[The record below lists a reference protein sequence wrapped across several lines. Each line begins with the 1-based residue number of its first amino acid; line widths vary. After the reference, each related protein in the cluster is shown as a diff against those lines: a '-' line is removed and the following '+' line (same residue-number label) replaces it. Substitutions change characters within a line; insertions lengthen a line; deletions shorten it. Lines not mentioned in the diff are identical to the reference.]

1 MVRLIIGG
9 TRRERG
15 EGARVM
21 FGPKPRGGILLAV
34 CRSGHYHAN
43 GNLLS
48 LPRKSDMSYL
58 IATAGLALAWL
69 VQLYIVFPI
78 EEVLRGDGSAIGAFS
93 YLFLPHGAKVLVAV
107 LLMQASIP
115 VILIISFGFGLFF
128 GFAPDYALYG
138 AVLASATAI
147 LPLWVV
153 NLTLKRPLNFRV
165 WSVTRDHFSLFR
177 FVFAIS
183 IAVALLNS
191 MFQAAL
197 ATVMLDV
204 NPDIMLTIGFL
215 VGDFIGGIVCIIA
228 AVFGARFALRRFGYA
243 V

>member
-21 FGPKPRGGILLAV
+21 FGPKPCGGILLAV

-115 VILIISFGFGLFF
+115 VILIVSFGFGKF
-128 GFAPDYALYG
+128 
-138 AVLASATAI
+138 
-147 LPLWVV
+147 
-153 NLTLKRPLNFRV
+153 
-165 WSVTRDHFSLFR
+165 
-177 FVFAIS
+177 
-183 IAVALLNS
+183 
-191 MFQAAL
+191 
-197 ATVMLDV
+197 
-204 NPDIMLTIGFL
+204 
-215 VGDFIGGIVCIIA
+215 
-228 AVFGARFALRRFGYA
+228 LRRTRC
-243 V
+243 